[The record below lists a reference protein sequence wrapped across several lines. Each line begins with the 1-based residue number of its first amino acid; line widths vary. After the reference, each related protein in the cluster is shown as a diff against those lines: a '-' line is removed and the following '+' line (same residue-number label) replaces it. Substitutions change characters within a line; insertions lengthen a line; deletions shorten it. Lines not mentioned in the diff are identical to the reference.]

1 MKKLKVLKFNKSLTD
16 LTTDYLS
23 DRQQFVQIKNK
34 NSPNRYVKV
43 GLPQGSILGP
53 TLFIIYVHNLKS
65 CT

>member
-1 MKKLKVLKFNKSLTD
+1 MKKLKVLKFYKTFTD

-34 NSPNRYVKV
+34 NSPNRYGKF